1 MEHSIKVVARTF
13 EVDDKHDLVQM
24 NEDLTVLSGKAA
36 GVCYMPDDYAE
47 NGIQDREKALKRA
60 ASNSKNGHHSVYE
73 HGYINMIVK
82 TSKMM
87 CMILNSLGVYTTSE
101 KSARYT
107 KMQPETELE
116 LEMYNKWKS
125 KLRKAILNKYPDT
138 DDALLNTRLCK
149 KLGIEKTKLIKDGL
163 IYVSLDNIS
172 NVDSGDKLMKIDS
185 ILQELKMDETLPSM
199 KLAMENARYMISVF
213 TPTTMMYTVSFRQ
226 LHLVRDYLYK
236 LEVNLE
242 ENKEL
247 YNDDFNTKLLEH
259 VKAFIVEL
267 DKVITT
273 SRIFENKNQNIR
285 FLEYQHRGDLIGVK
299 ERVYKPFVKDDR
311 CWKEFVSAGKKEV
324 LGDSYTLVYTGS
336 LAMLAQ
342 AQRHR
347 TIRYTMYMSEV
358 GEFGFYVPPIVAET
372 KLESEW
378 IKDMQSVAYC
388 TPQGTMVRIT
398 EQGMFEDYVLKCKER
413 LCGRAQLEIAL
424 STKYNL
430 EKFATIDGIRSLSPM
445 NIELLRTVTETDE
458 NGKELKVVP
467 RCAFSDFKCTE
478 GCQWGKNGL
487 DRLI

>member
-13 EVDDKHDLVQM
+13 EVDEKHDLAQM

-73 HGYINMIVK
+73 HGYINMVVK
-82 TSKMM
+82 TTKMM

-116 LEMYNKWKS
+116 LELYNKWKT
-125 KLRKAILNKYPDT
+125 KLRKLILNKYPDT
-138 DDALLNTRLCK
+138 DDVLLNTRLCK
-149 KLGIEKTKLIKDGL
+149 KLGIEKTKLIKNGL
-163 IYVSLDNIS
+163 ICVSLDNIS
-172 NVDSGDKLMKIDS
+172 NIDSGDKLLEIDS

-236 LEVNLE
+236 LEINLE

-247 YNDDFNTKLLEH
+247 YSDTFNTKLLED
-259 VKAFIVEL
+259 VKAFGKEL
-267 DKVITT
+267 DAIITT
-273 SRIFENKNQNIR
+273 TRIHENKNQHIR
-285 FLEYQHRGDLIGVK
+285 FLEYQYRGDLIGVK
-299 ERVYKPFVKDDR
+299 DREYKPLVKEDK
-311 CWKEFVSAGKKEV
+311 CWKELVSAGKKEV
-324 LGDSYTLVYTGS
+324 LGDSYTLVYSGS

-358 GEFGFYVPPIVAET
+358 GEFGFYVPPIVSEA
-372 KLESEW
+372 KLDSEW
-378 IKDMQSVAYC
+378 LKDIQSVAYC

-398 EQGMFEDYVLKCKER
+398 EQGMFEDLILKCKER

-424 STKYNL
+424 STKSNL
-430 EKFATIDGIRSLSPM
+430 EKFTTIDGIHNLSPM
-445 NIELLRTVTETDE
+445 NIELLRTVTETSEDCR
-458 NGKELKVVP
+458 KLDVVP

-478 GCQWGKNGL
+478 GCQWGRKGL